1 MKLEY
6 NLLEIEFSR
15 QKQGTYFSR
24 NDLNGVTNIDESL
37 KFILSIY
44 EYLAFESLIQ
54 ISVARMSNMYII
66 LTYNFKH
73 LPIIH
78 ILHAIMYLIS

>member
-6 NLLEIEFSR
+6 SLLEIEFSR

-37 KFILSIY
+37 KFILSIDA
-44 EYLAFESLIQ
+44 YLTFES
-54 ISVARMSNMYII
+54 
-66 LTYNFKH
+66 
-73 LPIIH
+73 
-78 ILHAIMYLIS
+78 

>member
-44 EYLAFESLIQ
+44 EYLAFES
-54 ISVARMSNMYII
+54 
-66 LTYNFKH
+66 
-73 LPIIH
+73 
-78 ILHAIMYLIS
+78 